1 MKKQLIITNR
11 LKNDDYNDE
20 FIISNVYILQ

>member
-1 MKKQLIITNR
+1 MKKQLIIIDC